1 MEEKVSI
8 LKLIIEARWVK
19 IIKDDRI
26 CLNKQQIDAVTYLL
40 FNCFF
45 TVGPKIFC
53 QIIGIP
59 IGSDPAPF
67 FVDLFLYFYESKWIN
82 KLKKN
87 DLIKARKLCNIFRI
101 IYDWNFNNDG
111 GESQSSYSN
120 ICPEELQLSKEN
132 TDKNEASFLN
142 LDIKIKNEKFHFDL
156 FDKRD
161 SFPLYCQNVKQVK

>member
-26 CLNKQQIDAVTYLL
+26 CLNKQQIDAATYLL

-82 KLKKN
+82 ELKKN

-101 IYDWNFNNDG
+101 IYD
-111 GESQSSYSN
+111 
-120 ICPEELQLSKEN
+120 
-132 TDKNEASFLN
+132 
-142 LDIKIKNEKFHFDL
+142 
-156 FDKRD
+156 
-161 SFPLYCQNVKQVK
+161 